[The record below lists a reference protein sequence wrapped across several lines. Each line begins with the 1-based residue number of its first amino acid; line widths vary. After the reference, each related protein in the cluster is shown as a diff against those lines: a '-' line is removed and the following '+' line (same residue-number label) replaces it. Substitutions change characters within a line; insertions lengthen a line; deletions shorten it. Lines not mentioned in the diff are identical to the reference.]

1 MKIKF
6 LSFLFSVFF
15 TLAVFS
21 QEKEISPIETYEEL
35 PNPIATDPAKWAT
48 APAISVGW
56 GSTDVRYKKEE
67 PVVLPN
73 DSRTLSL
80 TAWKGEQVSA
90 QFVVSN
96 KTRSSDI
103 TYAIGDFINQDDK
116 KQRIKSENIFSGFIR
131 YVMTDELNKK
141 GEGSCGYRKSSDF
154 DSTLV
159 ADPIDHYAKSLL
171 VKPMNSQGVWIR
183 TSIPSDVKP
192 GLYKGTITVKA
203 DGKSIKKLTMQIRV
217 QNQVLPAAKDWNYHL
232 DLWQNPFAVARYYGV
247 EPWSDAHFEALRKE
261 LRPYVDAGGKVI
273 TASIMH
279 KPWNGQTYDY
289 FETMVTWMKK
299 ADGTWA
305 FDYTV
310 FDKWV
315 EFMISLGVDQ
325 QINCYSMI
333 PWRLSFQ
340 YFDQATNSLKFIETK
355 PGDQEYGEMWNAM
368 LTSFAAHL
376 KTKGWFDKTYISMD
390 ERPMEAMLKTVEV
403 IRKADPDY
411 KISLAGALH
420 DELVDEL
427 DDYCVAL
434 RMKYSDEVVAKRRA
448 EGKITTFYTSCE
460 ESRPNTFTFS
470 SPAESEWFAWYAA
483 KAGLDG
489 FLRWALNSWVSKPL
503 QDTRFTA
510 WAGGDTYLI
519 YPGARTSMRFERM
532 KEGIQAYEKIR
543 ILKENFAQN
552 SNYDALEQLQSAL
565 SVFDETR
572 LEEMPASEM
581 IKQAKT
587 VVDKLSGSVK

>member
-1 MKIKF
+1 MPFIFSTF
-6 LSFLFSVFF
+6 L
-15 TLAVFS
+15 TLTVFS
-21 QEKEISPIETYEEL
+21 QEKDIAPIATYEEL
-35 PNPIATDPAKWAT
+35 PNPVATDLAKWANIS
-48 APAISVGW
+48 AISVGW

-67 PVVLPN
+67 PAVLDRN
-73 DSRTLSL
+73 SGTIDL
-80 TAWKGEQVSA
+80 TAWKGEEVSA

-96 KTRSSDI
+96 KSGFRNMS
-103 TYAIGDFINQDDK
+103 YVIGDFINQNDK
-116 KQRIKSENIFSGFIR
+116 KHRIKSENIFSGFIR
-131 YVMTDELNKK
+131 YVMTDELNKN
-141 GEGSCGYRKSSDF
+141 GQGSCGYRKSVDF

-159 ADPIDHYAKSLL
+159 ADPIDHYAKSLQID
-171 VKPMNSQGVWIR
+171 PMNSQGVWIR
-183 TSIPSDVKP
+183 TSIPSDARP

-203 DGKSIKKLTMQIRV
+203 DGKSINKLTMQIRV
-217 QNQVLPAAKDWNYHL
+217 QDQVLPAAKDWKYHL

-247 EPWSDAHFEALRKE
+247 EPWSDAHFEVLRKE

-315 EFMISLGVDQ
+315 EFMISIGVDK

-340 YFDQATNSLKFIETK
+340 YFDQATNSLKFEETK
-355 PGDQEYGEMWNAM
+355 PGDSAYGEMWNAM

-376 KTKGWFDKTYISMD
+376 KTKGWFEKTYISMD
-390 ERPMEAMLKTVEV
+390 ERPMDAMLKTIDV

-420 DELVDEL
+420 DELVHEL

-434 RMKYSDEVVAKRRA
+434 RMKYSGEVVAKRRA

-470 SPAESEWFAWYAA
+470 PPAESEWFAWYAA
-483 KAGLDG
+483 KEGLDG

-503 QDTRFTA
+503 QDSRFTA

-532 KEGIQAYEKIR
+532 KEGIQAYEKIN
-543 ILKENFAQN
+543 ILKEKFAQN
-552 SNYDALEQLQSAL
+552 GDHNALEQLRSAL
-565 SVFDETR
+565 SVFDETK
-572 LEEMPASEM
+572 LEEIPASEM
-581 IKQAKT
+581 IKKART
-587 VVDKLSGSVK
+587 VVNRLSGSAK